1 MWTQAGMQFSPLKVW
16 SMAWHE
22 IVYQPGFTK
31 EKSKQLEVLK
41 QGFSCSKF
49 LLRLGEVKL
58 LSCVWLLVIP
68 WTVAPQAPLS
78 IEFSRQEYWSGL
90 PFPPPSFIFHCTC
103 HCRRLS
109 GLTAATWRSRSCS
122 KWLAASQLPL
132 LCLLVMGLDVNH
144 CRTTVLAAR
153 RPISPPSLCLPSLL
167 WEHWRNVCF
176 IHPTLPQER
185 AWEM

>member
-1 MWTQAGMQFSPLKVW
+1 MWSQAGQLTSLWFSPLKVW

-22 IVYQPGFTK
+22 MVYQPGFTK

-90 PFPPPSFIFHCTC
+90 PFPSPSFIFHCTC

-109 GLTAATWRSRSCS
+109 DLG
-122 KWLAASQLPL
+122 
-132 LCLLVMGLDVNH
+132 D
-144 CRTTVLAAR
+144 
-153 RPISPPSLCLPSLL
+153 SLL
-167 WEHWRNVCF
+167 PPGGQGPAANGYPHHSCRCSASWWWGLMSITAE
-176 IHPTLPQER
+176 LLS
-185 AWEM
+185 